1 MVTYQT
7 VEMMMMIFEWCR
19 WLVQSNNWYIRYIRS
34 DVMLMID
41 KSDVDDDNE
50 FDNEDGI
57 NDDDDKNNIILF
69 NRIES

>member
-1 MVTYQT
+1 
-7 VEMMMMIFEWCR
+7 
-19 WLVQSNNWYIRYIRS
+19 
-34 DVMLMID
+34 MLMID
-41 KSDVDDDNE
+41 KSAVVDDNE

>member
-1 MVTYQT
+1 
-7 VEMMMMIFEWCR
+7 
-19 WLVQSNNWYIRYIRS
+19 
-34 DVMLMID
+34 MLMID
-41 KSDVDDDNE
+41 KSAVDDDNK

>member
-1 MVTYQT
+1 
-7 VEMMMMIFEWCR
+7 
-19 WLVQSNNWYIRYIRS
+19 
-34 DVMLMID
+34 MLMID

-69 NRIES
+69 NRIESQFYIMNIIYSINKKNKCISLQ